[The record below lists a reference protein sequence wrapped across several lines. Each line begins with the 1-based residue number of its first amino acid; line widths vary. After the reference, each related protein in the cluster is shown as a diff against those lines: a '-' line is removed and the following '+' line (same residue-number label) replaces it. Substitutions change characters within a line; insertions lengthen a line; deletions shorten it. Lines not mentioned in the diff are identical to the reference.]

1 MKIPADWISET
12 ELAVARGVADK
23 DRSKF
28 HRNLL
33 NWRHHDIL
41 PDSYDGLPV
50 PMLDYRGGRTGA
62 EAYYP
67 RVFIPLTWAIDQLR
81 VWSADMNEWR
91 LLLWL
96 NRYPVPFIEWCRKRI
111 LPFAKIC
118 DEISTADV
126 NQAVVDLTRT
136 PEKRSDPRRIIYRA
150 LKSKLLVPF
159 MTWIAH
165 VAVGQ
170 RMPQSIFDLKSPLPT
185 AFAKLTKFSINASSF
200 SIGLAGSGI
209 EDMGYVRLLDALDH
223 HTPSEREQLRIDCL
237 ALTRAGILQ
246 SRLLRRG
253 AVRAVLVAGLI
264 LLRRSP
270 DHQGDLATALGL
282 SAKN

>member
-1 MKIPADWISET
+1 
-12 ELAVARGVADK
+12 
-23 DRSKF
+23 
-28 HRNLL
+28 
-33 NWRHHDIL
+33 
-41 PDSYDGLPV
+41 
-50 PMLDYRGGRTGA
+50 MLDYRGGRTGA

-81 VWSADMNEWR
+81 VRNADMNEWR

-96 NRYPVPFIEWCRKRI
+96 NRYPVPFIEWCRKHI

-118 DEISTADV
+118 DEISTADI
-126 NQAVVDLTRT
+126 NQTVVDLTRT
-136 PEKRSDPRRIIYRA
+136 PEKRSDPRRFIYRA

-170 RMPQSIFDLKSPLPT
+170 RVVRTIFDPKSPLPT
-185 AFAKLTKFSINASSF
+185 AFAKLTKFSIDASSF

-209 EDMGYVRLLDALDH
+209 EDMSYVRLLDALDR